1 MAEFAVSLPLVV
13 GVQAASQPP
22 RYAPVSRIRQMAK
35 TATIAEIE
43 AGDKGLGPGSTIRK
57 MSPPV
62 SAGHA
67 SMIEGDVKMVASR
80 IIEIIKERG
89 LL

>member
-1 MAEFAVSLPLVV
+1 MTS
-13 GVQAASQPP
+13 
-22 RYAPVSRIRQMAK
+22 
-35 TATIAEIE
+35 
-43 AGDKGLGPGSTIRK
+43 RK

-67 SMIEGDVKMVASR
+67 EMLEGDAEEVAER

-89 LL
+89 LVS